1 MNHQTLITKTQKDP
15 KLKNKIGNIM
25 KFQNLK
31 LEKERERE
39 YLRHGGSMGVVLR
52 EEVV

>member
-39 YLRHGGSMGVVLR
+39 STFDTVGQW
-52 EEVV
+52 E